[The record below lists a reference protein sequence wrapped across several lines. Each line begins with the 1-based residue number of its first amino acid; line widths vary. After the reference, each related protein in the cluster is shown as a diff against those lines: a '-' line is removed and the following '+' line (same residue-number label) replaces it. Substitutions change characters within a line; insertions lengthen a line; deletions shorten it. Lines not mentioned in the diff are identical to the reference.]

1 MLLLAAPLAAAL
13 FFGIRWRDD
22 LPLVAA
28 YLGAWAAHSLYS
40 IAPFRLKNR
49 GGLGLI
55 ADACG
60 SHVFPALTASLL
72 AGRATGSLLPPVWID
87 AVVVWSFG
95 YGLRG
100 ILWHELYDVEADRKA
115 AVQTFAVRH
124 SPALAARLA
133 LAALLVELA
142 GLAALLWQSGS
153 FWAVA
158 FLLIYATYAIL
169 KSRIWNLAIVIAIAE
184 PRDCY
189 SILGQ
194 EYYTLLLPLGLL
206 LSSALRHPADWAVI
220 AAHLI
225 VFARPAVKFAG
236 ELAQLSIDIA
246 DRPGKEIVAQHSR
259 D

>member
-1 MLLLAAPLAAAL
+1 LLLAIAPCAAYVSLVNDWTDRADDRRAGKTNRMEGRSVRQVMLLLAAPLAAAL

-60 SHVFPALTASLL
+60 SHVVPALTAALL

-100 ILWHELYDVEADRKA
+100 ILWHELYDVEADR
-115 AVQTFAVRH
+115 
-124 SPALAARLA
+124 
-133 LAALLVELA
+133 
-142 GLAALLWQSGS
+142 
-153 FWAVA
+153 
-158 FLLIYATYAIL
+158 
-169 KSRIWNLAIVIAIAE
+169 
-184 PRDCY
+184 
-189 SILGQ
+189 
-194 EYYTLLLPLGLL
+194 
-206 LSSALRHPADWAVI
+206 
-220 AAHLI
+220 
-225 VFARPAVKFAG
+225 
-236 ELAQLSIDIA
+236 
-246 DRPGKEIVAQHSR
+246 
-259 D
+259 